1 MTIGVSTY
9 SFFWQWHETAP
20 EPLTLLQM
28 IEKTASWEVRLLQ
41 ICDYPLVEALDDDQL
56 QEVRDAAVRR
66 HVDLELGTRGVQPA
80 HLETYLRLA
89 QQLGATLVRSMVRAE
104 EAETAVDLLRRVIP
118 AYEHAGVRLALET
131 YEQVPTVRLLEI
143 VRSVSSPSLGICL
156 DPANCVAALE
166 TPRMTIDLVADSVL
180 NLHVKDFAFTRQGG
194 WVGFTLAGA
203 PLGEGLLDLGYLM
216 DRVRPN
222 ARGIN
227 QIIEHWLV
235 WQGDSA
241 TTRATEDEW
250 TLHNLGVL
258 RRLATSTSAAP

>member
-41 ICDYPLVEALDDDQL
+41 ICDYPLIEALDDDQL

-180 NLHVKDFAFTRQGG
+180 NLHVKDFAFTRQSG
-194 WVGFTLAGA
+194 WVGFSLAGV

-216 DRVRPN
+216 DRVRPD

-227 QIIEHWLV
+227 QVIEHWLV

-258 RRLATSTSAAP
+258 RRLATSTSAVP